1 MEGKSELV
9 ATEVG
14 LVNANGPFFTRL
26 MEDSCVVNR

>member
-9 ATEVG
+9 TAEVG

-26 MEDSCVVNR
+26 IDDICLVNR